1 MSLCHASYVSLKAH
15 PHSARAAPS
24 GMIFASCAAQS
35 GAAGVVPNAFTRSKL
50 SV

>member
-1 MSLCHASYVSLKAH
+1 MCHVSLKAH

-35 GAAGVVPNAFTRSKL
+35 GAAGVAPIYAFIRLKL